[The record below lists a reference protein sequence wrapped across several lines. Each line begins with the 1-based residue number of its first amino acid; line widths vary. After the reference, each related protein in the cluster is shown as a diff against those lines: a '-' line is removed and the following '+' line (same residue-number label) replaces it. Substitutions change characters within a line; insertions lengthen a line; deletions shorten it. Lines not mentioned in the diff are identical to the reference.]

1 MSWKTFVLVGTLI
14 GLVWGMMLW
23 YVAAGRPL
31 NTGPRLRTFVAYQ
44 GQDGYKVEAEGFHT
58 EGFCTVFLKSGRR
71 FAAVCGQHTVSEAEE
86 VE

>member
-14 GLVWGMMLW
+14 GLVWGLMLW

-31 NTGPRLRTFVAYQ
+31 NVAAPLRTFVAYQ
-44 GQDGYKVEAEGFHT
+44 GPEGYRVEAEGFHID
-58 EGFCTVFLKSGRR
+58 GFCTVFYKGGRD

-86 VE
+86 R